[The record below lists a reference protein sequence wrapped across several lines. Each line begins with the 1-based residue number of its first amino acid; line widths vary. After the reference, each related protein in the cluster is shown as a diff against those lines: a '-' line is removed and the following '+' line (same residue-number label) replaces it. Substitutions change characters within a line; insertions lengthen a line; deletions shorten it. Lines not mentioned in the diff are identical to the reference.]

1 MFGLT
6 GRCTVSA
13 RRISLL
19 LFAPAILA
27 AQTYFPPGALE
38 DSQVQWYSK
47 QLKALHE
54 PSLWE
59 LSQKDPNAEV
69 YRFLYLRSF
78 DHPISVRLILRKTG
92 SGWLYAH
99 MTSGTGGHAP
109 GGIRRVNHSW
119 QTHSKTQSLL
129 ASFDAAGFWA
139 LPTIETTSRIG
150 VDGAQWIFEGVRN
163 GQYHVVDRWSPE
175 QGDRLRETG
184 VLALKLARFRL
195 RVSEIY

>member
-1 MFGLT
+1 MFGT
-6 GRCTVSA
+6 MT
-13 RRISLL
+13 LL

-27 AQTYFPPGALE
+27 AQTYFPPGSL
-38 DSQVQWYSK
+38 DDFHVQWYSK

-59 LSQKDPNAEV
+59 LSQKDPGAEV
-69 YRFLYLRSF
+69 YRFLYLRTCN
-78 DHPISVRLILRKTG
+78 HPISVRLTVTKTG

-99 MTSGTGGHAP
+99 MTSGTGGYAP

-129 ASFDAAGFWA
+129 ASFDTAGFWT
-139 LPTIETTSRIG
+139 LSTIETTTRVG
-150 VDGAQWIFEGVRN
+150 LDGAQWVFEGVRN

-195 RVSEIY
+195 RLREIY